1 MQVPLKLSSKMNYFF
16 SYFTL
21 GVSTAAAGE
30 SVSAGAGAA
39 GVVSAVAAGVESS
52 VEVPLL
58 PEQAAKANIAQ
69 AAIAK

>member
-16 SYFTL
+16 SYFPL
-21 GVSTAAAGE
+21 AVSAAAEVSVST
-30 SVSAGAGAA
+30 GAGVAV
-39 GVVSAVAAGVESS
+39 VVSTVAAGVESS

-69 AAIAK
+69 AAMAK